1 MSVLISKAGFP
12 DEIENLIGEATLAI
26 LLEKILPRVQG
37 EQKQL
42 ETQEGKSNIL
52 KDLKEYVAKTFAPKV
67 NEEGETTTLPLYDK
81 VMKKLTEMDN
91 KLTGYYTNF
100 F

>member
-1 MSVLISKAGFP
+1 LSVLISKEGFP

-37 EQKQL
+37 EQKQF

-52 KDLKEYVAKTFAPKV
+52 KDLKEYVAKTFTPQV
-67 NEEGETTTLPLYDK
+67 NEDGETTLPLYDK
-81 VMKKLTEMDN
+81 VMKKLSEMDN